1 MDIDLAEVIIK
12 KVEDT
17 DISIMTEHRIDY
29 LSQLQGERSMEYKL
43 TLKKEL
49 EEYFRKSLQDGS
61 FFALMAVYEGKALAF
76 GGMVIKK
83 IPGDFNRASYLE
95 GDILNM
101 YTIPE
106 ARRKGIS
113 SLILKALLNEA
124 KRMGITKVALHTSKD
139 GEKLY
144 RKFGFEEPVYPV
156 LEMVI
161 A

>member
-1 MDIDLAEVIIK
+1 MDIDLSRLVVK
-12 KVEDT
+12 KVEEA

-29 LSQLQGERSMEYKL
+29 LSQLQGERSTEYKL

-49 EEYFRKSLQDGS
+49 EEYFRKSMHDGS
-61 FFALMAVYEGKALAF
+61 FFALMAVYEEEALAF

-83 IPGDFNRASYLE
+83 IPGDFNRDSYLE

-113 SLILKALLNEA
+113 SLILKGLLNEA

>member
-1 MDIDLAEVIIK
+1 MDIDLSKLVVK
-12 KVEDT
+12 KVGEA

-29 LSQLQGERSMEYKL
+29 LSQLQGERSSEYKL

-49 EEYFRKSLQDGS
+49 DEYFRKSMHDGS
-61 FFALMAVYEGKALAF
+61 FFALMAVYEEKALAF

-113 SLILKALLNEA
+113 SLILKELLNEA

>member
-1 MDIDLAEVIIK
+1 MDIDLSKLVVK
-12 KVEDT
+12 KVEEA
-17 DISIMTEHRIDY
+17 DISIMTEHRLDY
-29 LSQLQGERSMEYKL
+29 LSKLQGERSTEYKL

-61 FFALMAVYEGKALAF
+61 FFALMGVYEGKPLAF
-76 GGMVIKK
+76 GGMVIKE

-106 ARRKGIS
+106 ARRKGVS
-113 SLILKALLNEA
+113 THILTELVNEA
-124 KRMGITKVALHTSKD
+124 RKMGITKIALHTSKD

-144 RKFGFEEPVYPV
+144 RKFGFEDPVYPV